1 MINIILLI
9 LLLLLILIFNIE
21 NFYNI
26 DNNIIDDIYDNNN
39 NITDIPSSV
48 LDVQL
53 LNNYKIENDFNCYL
67 YGCNSSR
74 NDMIEWIGVDSNNN
88 NILTDNINYFSYNN
102 GKLDKIKNYDK
113 NNIIMNQYIINIPI
127 INENN
132 NIKLKVNLNYLDY
145 TFNGYLTNNY
155 YNIQYLVYIKPI
167 NTDIE
172 NDLLYSYIAVKIIED
187 EYKIIHKIP
196 PRQKIENLEIV
207 WINYGSI
214 QLGPLIFT
222 SKI

>member
-26 DNNIIDDIYDNNN
+26 DNNITDNIYENN
-39 NITDIPSSV
+39 NIIDIPSSV
-48 LDVQL
+48 LDTKL
-53 LNNYKIENDFNCYL
+53 LNDYKIESDFNCYL
-67 YGCNSSR
+67 YGCNASR
-74 NDMIEWIGVDSNNN
+74 NDMIEWIGVDSSNN

-102 GKLDKIKNYDK
+102 GQLDKIEKYDK
-113 NNIIMNQYIINIPI
+113 NNITMNKNVINIPI
-127 INENN
+127 INEDN
-132 NIKLKVNLNYLDY
+132 NIKLKVNLMYLDY
-145 TFNGYLTNNY
+145 VFNGYLTNNY

-172 NDLLYSYIAVKIIED
+172 NDLLYSYIAVKIIEK

-207 WINYGSI
+207 WISYGSI

>member
-9 LLLLLILIFNIE
+9 LLVLLILIFNIE

-26 DNNIIDDIYDNNN
+26 DNNITDNIYENN
-39 NITDIPSSV
+39 NIIDIPSSA
-48 LDVQL
+48 LDTKL
-53 LNNYKIENDFNCYL
+53 LNDYKIESDFNCHL

-74 NDMIEWIGVDSNNN
+74 NDMIEWIGVDSSNN

-113 NNIIMNQYIINIPI
+113 NNININQDIINIPI

-145 TFNGYLTNNY
+145 IFNGYLTNNY

-167 NTDIE
+167 NTDII
-172 NDLLYSYIAVKIIED
+172 NDLLYSYIAVKIIEE

-196 PRQKIENLEIV
+196 PRQKIENSEIV

-222 SKI
+222 SRI